1 MTFTVSILTSNRER
15 GRKGFYYQLHAQVS
29 LKRGEVCALGGWE
42 VPSKACQKSTVSLAT
57 LPGFSAEP
65 LLAPEAGTF
74 AGSPARATEARGK
87 STFCQTISGWHS
99 GRDAADSGACV
110 PRRRGTGR
118 KPGAS
123 ERRWEVSVWAG
134 GTGTLLSFFPE
145 RRALM
150 AWGIRSWL
158 LVCVCVCACM
168 CESLCVRVCARACVS
183 HCVCAC
189 AHVSHCVYVCARA
202 CVSHCVCACARACV
216 SHCVCVRVCAC
227 MCESLCARVC
237 ACMCESLCVRA
248 CARACVIHCVCVFV
262 CVSRSVVPDSSTPGT
277 ITHQAPLSMGFSRQE
292 HWSGLP
298 WPPPGD
304 LPNPGLES
312 GSPALRADSLP
323 SEPPAPTQRGSGH
336 FSVGWLLPS
345 QREVCFG

>member
-57 LPGFSAEP
+57 LQVFSGEP
-65 LLAPEAGTF
+65 LLAPDGGTF
-74 AGSPARATEARGK
+74 AGSLARATETRGK

-123 ERRWEVSVWAG
+123 ERRREVSVWAG

-158 LVCVCVCACM
+158 LVCVCAC
-168 CESLCVRVCARACVS
+168 ERACVS
-183 HCVCAC
+183 HCVCE
-189 AHVSHCVYVCARA
+189 
-202 CVSHCVCACARACV
+202 
-216 SHCVCVRVCAC
+216 CVRVQ
-227 MCESLCARVC
+227 V
-237 ACMCESLCVRA
+237 
-248 CARACVIHCVCVFV
+248 
-262 CVSRSVVPDSSTPGT
+262 
-277 ITHQAPLSMGFSRQE
+277 
-292 HWSGLP
+292 
-298 WPPPGD
+298 
-304 LPNPGLES
+304 
-312 GSPALRADSLP
+312 
-323 SEPPAPTQRGSGH
+323 
-336 FSVGWLLPS
+336 
-345 QREVCFG
+345 